1 MTMEEPLTHFY
12 KKYGFDLEIIKSYI
26 IGKKYIA
33 IMLTNGNT
41 GVCAT
46 LGTTVNDSLLKG
58 APPDT
63 SDLSHRIILNA
74 WFNALCNYDRSYSDI
89 VDIFDR
95 ISFKRYK
102 DVVMVGYFET
112 LHEKLRR
119 DGIPLRVFDI
129 HKESSILSDINILEE
144 SLSAA
149 DALILTGTTVFNNTF
164 MPVIS
169 STPDDCD
176 IFLLGP
182 SNILNNDMFS
192 YRNIKV
198 VFGSV
203 FTPND
208 KELMTRIGS
217 GCGTKGFL
225 DRLQKVYIA
234 SEKIAV

>member
-1 MTMEEPLTHFY
+1 MMMEEPLKYFY
-12 KKYGFDLEIIKSYI
+12 SKLGFDLKMIKSYI
-26 IGKKYIA
+26 LGKKYIA
-33 IMLTNGNT
+33 VMLTNGKI
-41 GVCAT
+41 GVCST
-46 LGTTVNDSLLKG
+46 LGTSVNDSLLKG
-58 APPDT
+58 AQPDT

-95 ISFKRYK
+95 INFNRYK
-102 DVVMVGYFET
+102 NVVMVGYFET
-112 LHEKLRR
+112 LHKKFTR

-129 HKESSILSDINILEE
+129 QKESSILSDIKTLEK
-144 SLSAA
+144 SLSTA

-164 MPVIS
+164 MPVTS
-169 STPDDCD
+169 STPDGCD

-182 SNILNNDMFS
+182 SNILNEEMFS

-203 FTPND
+203 FNPFD
-208 KELMTRIGS
+208 QELMTRIGS

-225 DRLQKVYIA
+225 DLLQKVYIA
-234 SEKIAV
+234 SEKIVL

>member
-1 MTMEEPLTHFY
+1 MKEPIEYFFE
-12 KKYGFDLEIIKSYI
+12 KKGFDLAMIKSYI

-41 GVCAT
+41 GVCST

-74 WFNALCNYDRSYSDI
+74 WFNALCNYDRSYSDF

-95 ISFKRYK
+95 ISFKRYRS
-102 DVVMVGYFET
+102 VVMVGYFET
-112 LHEKLRR
+112 LHKKFTR

-129 HKESSILSDINILEE
+129 HKESSILSDLNVLEE

-149 DALILTGTTVFNNTF
+149 DALILTGTTIFNGTF
-164 MPVIS
+164 IPVTS
-169 STPDDCD
+169 STPDSCD

-182 SNILNNDMFS
+182 SNILSEDMFN
-192 YRNIKV
+192 YKNIKV

-203 FTPND
+203 FNPYD
-208 KELMTRIGS
+208 QELMTRIGS

-225 DRLQKVYIA
+225 DRLQKVYIT
-234 SEKIAV
+234 SENILP